1 MKKVKFGNT
10 GMKVS
15 EVTLGTMQMGWRI
28 DEEQSFKIMDR
39 ALELG
44 INFFD
49 TADIYTRWSELS
61 YAGKTEEIIGRWMAD
76 RGTRDDLILAT
87 KLRGPMSED
96 INNRGLSRR
105 HINQAINGSLS
116 RLQTSWIDLYQI
128 HSSDDDT
135 PIEETLHGM
144 NLLIDDGIVNY
155 IGASNILPW
164 KFVESLWK
172 AQELGYQRFE
182 SIQPPYNLARRMIIE
197 LRYIDI
203 VKKYNIAII
212 PYSPLGGGFLTGK
225 YKRGTDMPDTP
236 RSKGVEMRYYSDKKF
251 DILEKVEE
259 IAKHHDAKI
268 SQVALAWMLS
278 KDYITSPIIGAN
290 SIEQLEENVAA
301 VELKLEKD
309 ELDQLDDISDW
320 ISDYEAMR

>member
-1 MKKVKFGNT
+1 M
-10 GMKVS
+10 
-15 EVTLGTMQMGWRI
+15 
-28 DEEQSFKIMDR
+28 
-39 ALELG
+39 
-44 INFFD
+44 
-49 TADIYTRWSELS
+49 
-61 YAGKTEEIIGRWMAD
+61 
-76 RGTRDDLILAT
+76 
-87 KLRGPMSED
+87 
-96 INNRGLSRR
+96 
-105 HINQAINGSLS
+105 
-116 RLQTSWIDLYQI
+116 
-128 HSSDDDT
+128 
-135 PIEETLHGM
+135 
-144 NLLIDDGIVNY
+144 IV
-155 IGASNILPW
+155 
-164 KFVESLWK
+164 
-172 AQELGYQRFE
+172 
-182 SIQPPYNLARRMIIE
+182 E